1 MGNRAVITTAP
12 YSGNNVGIYLHW
24 NGGRASVEAF
34 LQAAKDLGY
43 RSPGYGSDSYGIAGL
58 AGLIWAYL
66 ATDGLSA
73 GIGLCKHLDTDN
85 GDNGTYLIG
94 KDWEIVGRKFFDGGR
109 EEINPKKTAQIKADV
124 LEKVAA
130 AENAKAPVGEAE

>member
-34 LQAAKDLGY
+34 LQAAKELGY
-43 RSPGYGSDSYGIAGL
+43 ISPDRDRSYGLAGL

-66 ATDGLSA
+66 GTDGLSA

-94 KDWEIVGRKFFDGGR
+94 KDWEIVGRKFFEGGQ
-109 EEINPKKTAQIKADV
+109 EEINPKKTAQIKADL

-130 AENAKAPVGEAE
+130 AENAKAPIGEVE